1 MNIAISA
8 SCQIGFNLF
17 IKKYNVKKIST
28 QLGFGVDQS
37 KQITDLQVN
46 CLNDPQNPSSQYTV
60 SFKLQGKD
68 SDIGLYL
75 NEINTVE
82 GLTLDFKK
90 EAESLTQQML
100 ESYLE
105 QFINVV
111 SVRLTEA
118 KKEQEIQSIVFVGNR
133 FSLNNQTIFKVLS
146 DDGDGKLAI
155 EIEGETTAED
165 LKLSSHGLMDGLYM
179 GSIKLVNG

>member
-1 MNIAISA
+1 M
-8 SCQIGFNLF
+8 
-17 IKKYNVKKIST
+17 
-28 QLGFGVDQS
+28 
-37 KQITDLQVN
+37 N
-46 CLNDPQNPSSQYTV
+46 CLNDPQDPSSQFTV

-90 EAESLTQQML
+90 EAGSLTQQTL

-111 SVRLTEA
+111 STRLTEA

-133 FSLNNQTIFKVLS
+133 FSLNNQTTFKVLS
-146 DDGDGKLAI
+146 DDGEGRLAI
-155 EIEGETTAED
+155 ELEGDSNHED

-179 GSIKLVNG
+179 GSIKLANS